1 MRAAAP
7 TLRPRTRRT
16 DTSRGPALPPPS
28 RSSGPWESP
37 LFTDEEIETQTKS
50 KAGLPREPRRSR
62 QRHLRGW
69 RAGRKG
75 LLRAQ
80 LSRSDSRLGVLGSGS
95 GSGPGAALSVSE
107 GPGDAVT
114 RTPARSAA
122 RAPGASEAPRTPW
135 EPRRGLE
142 EGRDERDLSEF
153 IIDCESHHPLS
164 GALKETMAGLG
175 RCISKRAGPGTTPLA
190 P

>member
-1 MRAAAP
+1 MRKLRLRRSHADSPRRGCHGSHVGAAKDTSGAGEPGAKDFCEPNSPGAILALGSLGAAP
-7 TLRPRTRRT
+7 APA
-16 DTSRGPALPPPS
+16 RGCPFRLP
-28 RSSGPWESP
+28 
-37 LFTDEEIETQTKS
+37 
-50 KAGLPREPRRSR
+50 
-62 QRHLRGW
+62 
-69 RAGRKG
+69 
-75 LLRAQ
+75 
-80 LSRSDSRLGVLGSGS
+80 
-95 GSGPGAALSVSE
+95 E